1 MSLSTLRRD
10 RYRKIAHRYRS
21 LPGEHGLRPHTVA
34 VVTKAYAGA
43 ELGQGVETT
52 TTIPIVERGGYPPKV
67 RNLSS
72 EQLALAGYD
81 RATWEIGPITPDFSG
96 GGTLIS
102 MLTQSGIGPNTEP
115 HIFMTGPEFPN
126 GANFRVMKSQ
136 SDHALHYTIQV
147 QRVAD
152 GGT

>member
-1 MSLSTLRRD
+1 VSLADALKPALFSARA
-10 RYRKIAHRYRS
+10 IAGQ
-21 LPGEHGLRPHTVA
+21 LGLRPHTVS
-34 VVTKAYAGA
+34 VVTRAYAGG
-43 ELGQGVETT
+43 ELGQLPMTETRT
-52 TTIPIVERGGYPPKV
+52 PITERNGQPPKV

-81 RATWEIGPITPDFSG
+81 RATWEIGPITPAFSG

-102 MLTQSGIGPNTEP
+102 LLTQSGVGANTEP
-115 HIFMTGPEFPN
+115 HIVMTGPEFPN
-126 GANFRVMKSQ
+126 GANFRVVKSQ